1 MWVISAKGFYSN
13 ESKTHHM
20 RAIDAKIIEEL
31 EMLYGDKDCFA
42 SLQDWFGA
50 AEAYWTNLERIFII
64 ADFTKKHNPD
74 AVKEITA
81 YSKQILE
88 LFHQTKNYASG
99 WSSKQKEKRSLSTE
113 DYEEATNESWD
124 ELDKWTVSQ
133 EKLRQAILDFMEVL
147 CSVGIKS

>member
-1 MWVISAKGFYSN
+1 MWVISAKGFYFN

-147 CSVGIKS
+147 CSVISKP